1 MNDVI
6 DRGEN
11 KKKMSE
17 EEIMNL
23 TLEDFR
29 ELSPQEKQQDD
40 FRRMFQM
47 LGLIYQNQIE
57 IKNMLLTNKNS
68 QQT

>member
-1 MNDVI
+1 MTVI

-17 EEIMNL
+17 EEIMSL
-23 TLEDFR
+23 TLGDFR
-29 ELSPQEKQQDD
+29 DQSPQEKQQDD

-57 IKNMLLTNKNS
+57 IKNMLPTNKNS
-68 QQT
+68 Q